1 VGWCVWEELG
11 LRVSS
16 GHVCNEVLFCPGLLD
31 VCALL
36 PSTNGCDGHALVY
49 ARGGARDAPRV
60 LGDSKR
66 RKPCRARVGGKLCAC
81 PPAQVRTVP
90 VQARGVP
97 LSELRVRAPRVE
109 ELSSVEASLR
119 LDAVASA
126 GFRVSRSKMMDLIKS
141 GGWGREGP
149 AAHVPCLHAV
159 GTSSPRPPRDP
170 TMCEK
175 GLLCL
180 GCPNA
185 HHERSRVFQANCW

>member
-1 VGWCVWEELG
+1 MYMLLCMLG
-11 LRVSS
+11 AVHERHRVCWATPEGASFTEPALEAS
-16 GHVCNEVLFCPGLLD
+16 
-31 VCALL
+31 CA
-36 PSTNGCDGHALVY
+36 P
-49 ARGGARDAPRV
+49 APR
-60 LGDSKR
+60 R
-66 RKPCRARVGGKLCAC
+66 HPA
-81 PPAQVRTVP
+81 AQVRTVP

-97 LSELRVRAPRVE
+97 LSELRVRAPRLE

-149 AAHVPCLHAV
+149 AAHAPCLHPV
-159 GTSSPRPPRDP
+159 GTSSPRPPRAP

-175 GLLCL
+175 GLLRL
-180 GCPNA
+180 GFPDV